1 MYLCLV
7 LVGGAPCGLTCPNGR
22 SALCIR
28 LVIHHAIHPHPNQT
42 EYGGACEVP
51 LGESP
56 FEKQLLEIV
65 KKALEEHEMGF
76 VDAAPEEQQR
86 QQKRGRQHPQ
96 QPSPQ
101 ESEEEEE
108 EAGEAQH

>member
-1 MYLCLV
+1 MCLCLCLV

-65 KKALEEHEMGF
+65 ETGLEEHEMTWL
-76 VDAAPEEQQR
+76 DKDPPLPAQQSQRAAA
-86 QQKRGRQHPQ
+86 GAATIGAMA
-96 QPSPQ
+96 
-101 ESEEEEE
+101 
-108 EAGEAQH
+108 EAGEEDEE